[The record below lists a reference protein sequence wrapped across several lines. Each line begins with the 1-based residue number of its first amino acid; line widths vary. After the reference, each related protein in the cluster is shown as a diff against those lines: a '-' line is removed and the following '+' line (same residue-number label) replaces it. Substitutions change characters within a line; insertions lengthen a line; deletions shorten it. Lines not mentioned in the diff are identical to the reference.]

1 MRIAVGNSRMDKKW
15 KNKEMSWEDFKQK
28 CSQTIR
34 TTETVSEYR
43 KMSKPAQDNAKDV
56 GGFVGGALKQG
67 KRKNG
72 YVEGR
77 SLLTL
82 DLDHAVPGVWDA
94 VTMLFDFKCL
104 MYSTH
109 KHTADAPRVRLIIPL
124 SREVSAEEYAP
135 VSRMV
140 AKDIGMEMVDD
151 TCHEA
156 ARLMYW
162 PSTSSDGEFLFES
175 QDGPML
181 NPDTVLARYKD
192 WHDTSEWPMSSR
204 QSEIVKRTIAKQAE
218 PLEKEGMVGAF
229 CRAYS
234 IQEAIDTFIP
244 DIYKP
249 SVMEGR
255 YDYIPA
261 DSSAGVV
268 IYDDKF
274 AYSHHATDPACGQLM
289 NAFDVVRVH
298 KFGALDDKAKLDTAP
313 TKLPSYKAMVDFAI
327 KDDKVK
333 LQLAQERELQ
343 AADDFDDGNDVN
355 WQTKLE
361 LDKNGGIS
369 ESLTNFVTILRHDQ
383 RLHEIAYNEHS
394 CGISIRNTELIPW
407 EPLKDGWSDA
417 DLATLTAYLD
427 RVYHIFSPSKLK
439 NALLTITAERS
450 FHPIKEY
457 LEGLPAWDGKKR
469 LETLLI
475 DYLGAEDSS
484 YVRAVTRKTL
494 VAAVARVYE
503 PGIKFDTVLVVSGPQ
518 GVGKSMFF
526 AKLGGIWFSDSLTI
540 SDMRDKTGAEKLQG
554 FWIME
559 IGEMNGI
566 KKVEVETVKSFA
578 SRQDDKFRV
587 AYGTVVESHPRQCI
601 ICGTSNSKHFLR
613 DVTGNR
619 RFWPVQV
626 TGECEKHPWHMEK
639 ALLEQ
644 IWAEALTLYNAGEEL
659 ILKGAEAEIAAEK
672 QQEALENDDREGLVR
687 EYLEKLLP
695 VEWSAMSLAERRM
708 FLSGD
713 EFTTQNKVGV
723 AVRDKVCNLE
733 IWAECFGREP
743 ANIKKQDSY
752 EINAIMAKLD
762 GWKRY
767 DGNKSG
773 KLSFGTYGSQIAYV
787 RTEMV
792 DEDVAGDSQ
801 GKK

>member
-15 KNKEMSWEDFKQK
+15 KNKDMSWDDFKQK

-34 TTETVSEYR
+34 TTETVAEYR

-72 YVEGR
+72 FVDGR
-77 SLLTL
+77 SMLTL
-82 DLDHAVPGVWDA
+82 DLDHAMPEVWDA

-109 KHTADAPRVRLIIPL
+109 KHTPEAPRVRLIIPL

-162 PSTSSDGEFLFES
+162 PSTSSDGVFLFES

-181 NPDTVLARYKD
+181 NPDDILARYKD

-204 QSEIVKRTIAKQAE
+204 QSEIVKRTIAKQAD

-234 IQEAIDTFIP
+234 IEEAIDTFIP

-249 SVMEGR
+249 SAMAGR

-289 NAFDVVRVH
+289 NAFDVVRIH
-298 KFGALDDKAKLDTAP
+298 KYGALDDKAKPDTS
-313 TKLPSYKAMVDFAI
+313 PSKMPSFKAMVDFAI
-327 KDDKVK
+327 KDEKVK
-333 LQLAQERELQ
+333 LQLAKERELQ

-369 ESLTNFVTILRHDQ
+369 ESLTNFVTILRYDQ

-394 CGISIRNTELIPW
+394 CGISIRDAELLPW
-407 EPLKDGWSDA
+407 EQLKPGWSDA
-417 DLATLTAYLD
+417 DLASLTAYLD

-503 PGIKFDTVLVVSGPQ
+503 PGIKFDTVLVLSGPQ
-518 GVGKSMFF
+518 GIGKSMFF
-526 AKLGGIWFSDSLTI
+526 AKLGGVWFSDSLTI

-587 AYGTVVESHPRQCI
+587 AYGTVVESHPRQCV
-601 ICGTSNSKHFLR
+601 ICGTSNSQHFLR

-626 TGECEKHPWHMEK
+626 TGECEKHPWNMDK

-659 ILKGAEAEIAAEK
+659 ILKGTDAEMAAEK

-687 EYLEKLLP
+687 EYLDKLLP
-695 VEWSAMSLAERRM
+695 ADWAKLSLSEKRM
-708 FLSGD
+708 YLAGD
-713 EFTTQNKVGV
+713 EFTTKNRAGV
-723 AVRDKVCNLE
+723 APRDKVCNLE

-743 ANIKKQDSY
+743 ANIRKQDSY
-752 EINAIMAKLD
+752 ELNAIMAKLD

-773 KLSFGTYGSQIAYV
+773 KLSFKDYGSQIAYV
-787 RTEMV
+787 RTAIADD
-792 DEDVAGDSQ
+792 DEELPFC
-801 GKK
+801 

>member
-15 KNKEMSWEDFKQK
+15 KNKDMSWDDFKQK

-34 TTETVSEYR
+34 TTETVAEYR

-72 YVEGR
+72 FVDGR
-77 SLLTL
+77 SMLTL
-82 DLDHAVPGVWDA
+82 DLDHAVPEAWDA

-109 KHTADAPRVRLIIPL
+109 KHTPEAPRVRLIIPL

-162 PSTSSDGEFLFES
+162 PSTSSDGVFLFES

-181 NPDTVLARYKD
+181 NPDDILARYKD

-204 QSEIVKRTIAKQAE
+204 QSEIVKRTIAKQAD

-234 IQEAIDTFIP
+234 IEEAIDTFIP

-249 SVMEGR
+249 SAMAGR

-289 NAFDVVRVH
+289 NAFDVVRIH
-298 KFGALDDKAKLDTAP
+298 KYGALDDKAKPDTS
-313 TKLPSYKAMVDFAI
+313 PSKMPSFKAMVDFAI
-327 KDDKVK
+327 KDEKVK
-333 LQLAQERELQ
+333 LQLAKERELQ

-369 ESLTNFVTILRHDQ
+369 ESLTNFVTILRYDQ

-394 CGISIRNTELIPW
+394 CGISIRDAELLPW
-407 EPLKDGWSDA
+407 EQLKPGWSDA
-417 DLATLTAYLD
+417 DLASLTAYFD

-503 PGIKFDTVLVVSGPQ
+503 PGIKFDTVLVLSGPQ
-518 GVGKSMFF
+518 GIGKSMFF
-526 AKLGGIWFSDSLTI
+526 AKLGGVWFSDSLTI

-587 AYGTVVESHPRQCI
+587 AYGTVVESHPRQCV
-601 ICGTSNSKHFLR
+601 ICGTSNSQHFLR

-626 TGECEKHPWHMEK
+626 TGECEKHPWNMDK

-659 ILKGAEAEIAAEK
+659 ILKGTDAEMAAEK

-687 EYLEKLLP
+687 EYLDKLLP
-695 VEWSAMSLAERRM
+695 ADWAKLSLSEKRM
-708 FLSGD
+708 YLAGD
-713 EFTTQNKVGV
+713 EFTTQNRAGV
-723 AVRDKVCNLE
+723 APRDKVCNLE

-743 ANIKKQDSY
+743 ANIRKQDSY
-752 EINAIMAKLD
+752 ELNAIMAKLD

-773 KLSFGTYGSQIAYV
+773 KLSFKDYGSQIAYV
-787 RTEMV
+787 RTAIADD
-792 DEDVAGDSQ
+792 DEELPFG
-801 GKK
+801 

>member
-15 KNKEMSWEDFKQK
+15 KNKDMSWDDFKQK

-34 TTETVSEYR
+34 TTETVAEYR

-72 YVEGR
+72 FVDGR
-77 SLLTL
+77 SMLTL
-82 DLDHAVPGVWDA
+82 DLDHAVPEVWDA

-109 KHTADAPRVRLIIPL
+109 KYTPEAPRVRLIIPL

-162 PSTSSDGEFLFES
+162 PSTSSDGVFLFES

-181 NPDTVLARYKD
+181 NPDDILARYKD

-204 QSEIVKRTIAKQAE
+204 QSEIVKRTIAKQAD

-234 IQEAIDTFIP
+234 MQEAIDTFIP
-244 DIYKP
+244 NIYKP
-249 SVMEGR
+249 SAMAGR

-289 NAFDVVRVH
+289 NAFDVVRIH
-298 KFGALDDKAKLDTAP
+298 KYGALDDKAKPDTAP
-313 TKLPSYKAMVDFAI
+313 SKMPSFKAMVDFAI
-327 KDDKVK
+327 KDEKVK
-333 LQLAQERELQ
+333 LQLAKERELQ

-369 ESLTNFVTILRHDQ
+369 ESLTNFVTILRYDQ

-394 CGISIRNTELIPW
+394 CGISIRDAELLPW
-407 EPLKDGWSDA
+407 EQLKPGWSDA
-417 DLATLTAYLD
+417 DLASLTAYLD
-427 RVYHIFSPSKLK
+427 CVYHIFSPSKLK
-439 NALLTITAERS
+439 NALLTITAERA

-457 LEGLPAWDGKKR
+457 LEGLPAWDGNKR

-503 PGIKFDTVLVVSGPQ
+503 PGIKFDTVLVLSGPQ
-518 GVGKSMFF
+518 GIGKSMFF

-587 AYGTVVESHPRQCI
+587 AYGTVVESHPRQCV
-601 ICGTSNSKHFLR
+601 ICGTSNSQHFLR

-626 TGECEKHPWHMEK
+626 TGECALHPWNMDK
-639 ALLEQ
+639 PLLEQ

-659 ILKGAEAEIAAEK
+659 ILKGNDAEMAAEK

-687 EYLEKLLP
+687 EYLDKLLP
-695 VEWSAMSLAERRM
+695 EDWSKLSLSEKRM
-708 FLSGD
+708 YLSGD
-713 EFTTQNKVGV
+713 EFTTQNRAGV
-723 AVRDKVCNLE
+723 VQRQKVCNLE

-743 ANIKKQDSY
+743 ANIRKQDSY
-752 EINAIMAKLD
+752 EINAIMAKLE

-773 KLSFGTYGSQIAYV
+773 KLSFKDYGSQVAYV
-787 RTEMV
+787 RLEIIND
-792 DEDVAGDSQ
+792 DEALPFC
-801 GKK
+801 

>member
-15 KNKEMSWEDFKQK
+15 KNKDMSWDDFKQK

-34 TTETVSEYR
+34 TTETVAEYR

-72 YVEGR
+72 FVDGR
-77 SLLTL
+77 SMLTL
-82 DLDHAVPGVWDA
+82 DLDHAVPEVWDA

-109 KHTADAPRVRLIIPL
+109 KHTPEAPRVRLIIPL

-162 PSTSSDGEFLFES
+162 PSTSSDGVFLFES

-181 NPDTVLARYKD
+181 NPDDILARYKD

-204 QSEIVKRTIAKQAE
+204 QSEIVKRTIAKQAD
-218 PLEKEGMVGAF
+218 PLEKEGMIGAF

-234 IQEAIDTFIP
+234 IEEAIDTFIP

-249 SVMEGR
+249 SAMAGR

-289 NAFDVVRVH
+289 NAFDVVRIH
-298 KFGALDDKAKLDTAP
+298 KYGALDDKAKPDTS
-313 TKLPSYKAMVDFAI
+313 PSKMPSFKAMVDFAI
-327 KDDKVK
+327 KDEKVK
-333 LQLAQERELQ
+333 LQLAKERELQ
-343 AADDFDDGNDVN
+343 AVDDFDDGNDVN

-369 ESLTNFVTILRHDQ
+369 ESLTNFVTILRYDQ

-394 CGISIRNTELIPW
+394 CGISIRDAELLPW
-407 EPLKDGWSDA
+407 EQLKPGWSDA
-417 DLATLTAYLD
+417 DLASLTAYLD

-469 LETLLI
+469 LEMLLI

-503 PGIKFDTVLVVSGPQ
+503 PGIKFDTVLVLSGPQ
-518 GVGKSMFF
+518 GIGKSMFF
-526 AKLGGIWFSDSLTI
+526 AKLGGVWFSDSLTI

-587 AYGTVVESHPRQCI
+587 AYGTVVESHPRQCV
-601 ICGTSNSKHFLR
+601 ICGTSNSQHFLR

-626 TGECEKHPWHMEK
+626 TGECEKHPWNMDK

-659 ILKGAEAEIAAEK
+659 ILKGTDAEMAAEK

-687 EYLEKLLP
+687 EYLDKLLP
-695 VEWSAMSLAERRM
+695 ADWAKLSLSEKRM
-708 FLSGD
+708 YLAGD
-713 EFTTQNKVGV
+713 EFTTQNRAGV
-723 AVRDKVCNLE
+723 APRDKVCNLE

-743 ANIKKQDSY
+743 ANIRKQDSY
-752 EINAIMAKLD
+752 ELNAIMAKLD

-767 DGNKSG
+767 DENKSG
-773 KLSFGTYGSQIAYV
+773 KLSFKDYGSQIAYV
-787 RTEMV
+787 RTAIADD
-792 DEDVAGDSQ
+792 DEEQ
-801 GKK
+801 PFC

>member
-15 KNKEMSWEDFKQK
+15 KNKDMSWDDFKQK

-34 TTETVSEYR
+34 TTETVAEYR

-72 YVEGR
+72 FVDGR
-77 SLLTL
+77 SMLTL
-82 DLDHAVPGVWDA
+82 DLDHAMPEVWDA

-109 KHTADAPRVRLIIPL
+109 KHTPEAPRVRLIIPL

-162 PSTSSDGEFLFES
+162 PSTSSDGVFLFES

-181 NPDTVLARYKD
+181 NPDDILARYKD

-204 QSEIVKRTIAKQAE
+204 QSEIVKRTIAKQAD

-234 IQEAIDTFIP
+234 IEEAIDTFIP

-249 SVMEGR
+249 SAMAGR

-289 NAFDVVRVH
+289 NAFDVVRIH
-298 KFGALDDKAKLDTAP
+298 KYGALDDKAKPDTS
-313 TKLPSYKAMVDFAI
+313 PSKMPSFKAMVDFAI
-327 KDDKVK
+327 KDEKVK
-333 LQLAQERELQ
+333 LQLAKERELQ

-369 ESLTNFVTILRHDQ
+369 ESLTNFVTILRYDQ

-394 CGISIRNTELIPW
+394 CGISIRDAELLPW
-407 EPLKDGWSDA
+407 EQLKPGWSDA
-417 DLATLTAYLD
+417 DLASLTAYLD

-503 PGIKFDTVLVVSGPQ
+503 PGIKFDTVLVLSGPQ
-518 GVGKSMFF
+518 GIGKSMFF
-526 AKLGGIWFSDSLTI
+526 AKLGGVWFSDSLTI

-587 AYGTVVESHPRQCI
+587 AYGTVVESHPRQCV
-601 ICGTSNSKHFLR
+601 ICGTSNSQHFLR

-626 TGECEKHPWHMEK
+626 TGECEKHPWNMDK

-659 ILKGAEAEIAAEK
+659 ILKGTDAEMAAEK

-687 EYLEKLLP
+687 EYLDKLLP
-695 VEWSAMSLAERRM
+695 ADWAKLSLSEKRM
-708 FLSGD
+708 YLSGD
-713 EFTTQNKVGV
+713 EFTTQNRAGV
-723 AVRDKVCNLE
+723 APRDKVCNLE

-743 ANIKKQDSY
+743 ANIRKQDSY
-752 EINAIMAKLD
+752 ELNAIMAKLD

-773 KLSFGTYGSQIAYV
+773 KLSFKDYGSQIAYV
-787 RTEMV
+787 RTAIADD
-792 DEDVAGDSQ
+792 DEELPFC
-801 GKK
+801 

>member
-15 KNKEMSWEDFKQK
+15 KNKDMSWEDFKAK

-34 TTETVSEYR
+34 TTETVAEYR

-56 GGFVGGALKQG
+56 GGFVGGALKGG

-72 YVEGR
+72 FVEGR

-94 VTMLFDFKCL
+94 ITMLFDFKCL

-109 KHTADAPRVRLIIPL
+109 KHTPDAPRVRLIIPL

-135 VSRMV
+135 ISRMV

-181 NPDTVLARYKD
+181 NPDVILARYKD

-204 QSEIVKRTIAKQAE
+204 QSEIVKRTIAKQAD
-218 PLEKEGMVGAF
+218 PLGKEGMVGAF

-249 SVMEGR
+249 SAMEGR

-289 NAFDVVRVH
+289 NSFDVVRVH
-298 KFGALDDKAKLDTAP
+298 KFGPLDDKAKLDTAP
-313 TKLPSYKAMVDFAI
+313 AKLPSYKAMVELAI
-327 KDDKVK
+327 KDERVK
-333 LQLAQERELQ
+333 LQLAKERELQ
-343 AADDFDDGNDVN
+343 AADDFSDGNDSN
-355 WQTKLE
+355 WQAKLE

-383 RLHEIAYNEHS
+383 RLQEICYNEHS
-394 CGISIRNTELIPW
+394 CGISVRDSELLPW
-407 EPLKDGWSDA
+407 EPLKSGWSDA
-417 DLATLTAYLD
+417 DLASLTAYLD

-439 NALLTITAERS
+439 NALLTVTAERS

-475 DYLGAEDSS
+475 DYLGAEDCS

-503 PGIKFDTVLVVSGPQ
+503 PGIKFDTVLVLSGPQ
-518 GVGKSMFF
+518 GIGKSMFF
-526 AKLGGIWFSDSLTI
+526 AKMGGSWFSDSLTI
-540 SDMRDKTGAEKLQG
+540 SDMRDKTGAEKLQA

-601 ICGTSNSKHFLR
+601 ICGTSNSQHFLR

-626 TGECEKHPWHMEK
+626 TGECEKHPWNMDK
-639 ALLEQ
+639 ALIEQ
-644 IWAEALTLYNAGEEL
+644 LWAEALVLYNAGEEL
-659 ILKGAEAEIAAEK
+659 ILKGDDAEAAAEK

-687 EYLEKLLP
+687 AYLDKLLP
-695 VEWSAMSLAERRM
+695 EDWSKLSLSEKRM
-708 FLSGD
+708 YLSGD
-713 EFTTQNKVGV
+713 EFTTQNRAGV
-723 AVRDKVCNLE
+723 VQREKVCNLE

-743 ANIKKQDSY
+743 ANIRKQDSY
-752 EINAIMAKLD
+752 EINAIMAKLE

-773 KLSFGTYGSQIAYV
+773 KLSFKDYGSQVAYV
-787 RTEMV
+787 RLEIV
-792 DEDVAGDSQ
+792 NDDEALPFC
-801 GKK
+801 

>member
-1 MRIAVGNSRMDKKW
+1 MRIAIGNSRMDKKW
-15 KNKEMSWEDFKQK
+15 KNKDISWDDFKQK

-34 TTETVSEYR
+34 TTETVAEYR

-72 YVEGR
+72 FVMGR
-77 SLLTL
+77 SMLTL
-82 DLDHAVPGVWDA
+82 DLDHAVKDIWDA
-94 VTMLFDFKCL
+94 MTMLFDFKCL

-109 KHTADAPRVRLIIPL
+109 KHTPEAPRVRLIIPL

-162 PSTSSDGEFLFES
+162 PSTSSDGVFLFES

-181 NPDTVLARYKD
+181 NPDDILARYKD

-204 QSEIVKRTIAKQAE
+204 QSEIVKRTIAKQAD
-218 PLEKEGMVGAF
+218 PLDKEGMVGAF

-234 IQEAIDTFIP
+234 IEAAIDTFIP

-249 SVMEGR
+249 SAMAGR

-274 AYSHHATDPACGQLM
+274 AYSHHATDPACGNLM
-289 NAFDVVRVH
+289 NAFDVVRIH
-298 KFGALDDKAKLDTAP
+298 KFGALDDKAKPDTP
-313 TKLPSYKAMVDFAI
+313 PSKMPSFKAMVDFAI

-333 LQLAQERELQ
+333 LQLAKEREAQ
-343 AADDFDDGNDVN
+343 ANAEFDDTNDVN

-369 ESLTNFVTILRHDQ
+369 ESLTNFVIILRHDP
-383 RLHEIAYNEHS
+383 RLQEISYNEHS
-394 CGISIRNTELIPW
+394 CGISIRDNELLPW
-407 EPLKDGWSDA
+407 GQLKPGWSDA
-417 DLATLTAYLD
+417 DLAALTAYLD

-457 LEGLPAWDGKKR
+457 LENLPAWDGTKR
-469 LETLLI
+469 VETLLV
-475 DYLGAEDSS
+475 DYLGAEDTS

-503 PGIKFDTVLVVSGPQ
+503 PGIKFDTVLVLSGPQ

-587 AYGTVVESHPRQCI
+587 AYGTVVESHPRQCV
-601 ICGTSNSKHFLR
+601 ICGTSNSQHFLR

-626 TGECEKHPWHMEK
+626 TGESDKHPWDMDK
-639 ALLEQ
+639 PLLEQ

-659 ILKGAEAEIAAEK
+659 ILKGNDAEMAAEK

-687 EYLEKLLP
+687 EYLDKLLP
-695 VEWSAMSLAERRM
+695 SDWSKLSLVEKRM

-713 EFTTQNKVGV
+713 EFATQNRAGV
-723 AVRDKVCNLE
+723 AARDKVCNLE

-743 ANIKKQDSY
+743 ANIRKQDSY
-752 EINAIMAKLD
+752 ELNAIMAKID
-762 GWKRY
+762 GWERY

-773 KLSFGTYGSQIAYV
+773 KLSFKDYGSQIAYV
-787 RTEMV
+787 RTAMV
-792 DEDVAGDSQ
+792 CDDEAQV
-801 GKK
+801 

>member
-82 DLDHAVPGVWDA
+82 DLDHAVLGVWDA

-204 QSEIVKRTIAKQAE
+204 QSEIVKRTIAKQAD

-249 SVMEGR
+249 SAMEGR

-417 DLATLTAYLD
+417 DLAALTAYID

>member
-15 KNKEMSWEDFKQK
+15 KNKDMSWDDFKQK

-34 TTETVSEYR
+34 TTETVAEYR

-72 YVEGR
+72 FVDGR
-77 SLLTL
+77 SMLTL
-82 DLDHAVPGVWDA
+82 DLDHAVPEVWDA

-109 KHTADAPRVRLIIPL
+109 KHTPEAPRVRLIIPL

-162 PSTSSDGEFLFES
+162 PSTSSDGVFLFES

-181 NPDTVLARYKD
+181 NPDDILARYKD

-204 QSEIVKRTIAKQAE
+204 QSEIVKRTIAKQAD

-249 SVMEGR
+249 SAMSGR

-289 NAFDVVRVH
+289 NAFDVVRIH
-298 KFGALDDKAKLDTAP
+298 KYGALDDKAKPDTAP
-313 TKLPSYKAMVDFAI
+313 SKMPSFKAMVDFAI
-327 KDDKVK
+327 KDEKVK
-333 LQLAQERELQ
+333 LQLAKERELQ

-369 ESLTNFVTILRHDQ
+369 ESLTNFVTILRYDQ

-394 CGISIRNTELIPW
+394 CGISIRDAELLPW
-407 EPLKDGWSDA
+407 DQLKPGWSDA
-417 DLATLTAYLD
+417 DLASLTAYLD

-503 PGIKFDTVLVVSGPQ
+503 PGIKFDTVLVLSGPQ
-518 GVGKSMFF
+518 GIGKSMFF

-587 AYGTVVESHPRQCI
+587 AYGTVVESHPRQCV
-601 ICGTSNSKHFLR
+601 ICGTSNSQHFLR

-626 TGECEKHPWHMEK
+626 TGECSLHPWNMDK
-639 ALLEQ
+639 LLLEQ

-659 ILKGAEAEIAAEK
+659 ILKGNDAEMAAEK

-687 EYLEKLLP
+687 EYLDKLLP
-695 VEWSAMSLAERRM
+695 ADWAKLSLSEKRM
-708 FLSGD
+708 YLAGD
-713 EFTTQNKVGV
+713 EFITQNRAGV
-723 AVRDKVCNLE
+723 APRDKVCNLE

-743 ANIKKQDSY
+743 ANIRKQDSY
-752 EINAIMAKLD
+752 ELNAIMAKLD

-773 KLSFGTYGSQIAYV
+773 KLSFKDYGSQIAYV
-787 RTEMV
+787 RTAMADD
-792 DEDVAGDSQ
+792 DEALPFC
-801 GKK
+801 

>member
-15 KNKEMSWEDFKQK
+15 KNKDMSWDDFKQK

-34 TTETVSEYR
+34 TTETVAEYR

-72 YVEGR
+72 FVDGR
-77 SLLTL
+77 SMLTL
-82 DLDHAVPGVWDA
+82 DLDHAVPEVWDA

-109 KHTADAPRVRLIIPL
+109 KHTPEAPRVRLIIPL

-162 PSTSSDGEFLFES
+162 PSTSSDGVFLFES

-181 NPDTVLARYKD
+181 NPDDILARYKD

-204 QSEIVKRTIAKQAE
+204 QSEIVKRTIAKQAD

-234 IQEAIDTFIP
+234 IEEAIDTFIP

-249 SVMEGR
+249 SVMAGR

-289 NAFDVVRVH
+289 NAFDVVRIH
-298 KFGALDDKAKLDTAP
+298 KYGALDDKSKPDTS
-313 TKLPSYKAMVDFAI
+313 PSKMPSFKAMVDFAI
-327 KDDKVK
+327 KDEKVK
-333 LQLAQERELQ
+333 LQLAKERELQ
-343 AADDFDDGNDVN
+343 AVDDFDDGNDVN

-369 ESLTNFVTILRHDQ
+369 ESLTNFVTILRYDQ

-394 CGISIRNTELIPW
+394 CGISIRDAELLPW
-407 EPLKDGWSDA
+407 EQLKPGWSDA
-417 DLATLTAYLD
+417 DLASLTAYLD

-439 NALLTITAERS
+439 NALLMITAERS

-457 LEGLPAWDGKKR
+457 LEGLSAWDGKKR

-503 PGIKFDTVLVVSGPQ
+503 PGIKFDTVLVLSGPQ
-518 GVGKSMFF
+518 GIGKSMFF
-526 AKLGGIWFSDSLTI
+526 AKLGGVWFSDSLTI

-587 AYGTVVESHPRQCI
+587 AYGTVVESHPRQCV
-601 ICGTSNSKHFLR
+601 ICGTSNSQHFLR

-626 TGECEKHPWHMEK
+626 TGECEKHPWNMDK

-659 ILKGAEAEIAAEK
+659 ILKGTDAETAAEK

-687 EYLEKLLP
+687 EYLDKLLP
-695 VEWSAMSLAERRM
+695 ADWAKLSLSEKRM
-708 FLSGD
+708 YLAGD
-713 EFTTQNKVGV
+713 EFTTQNRAGV
-723 AVRDKVCNLE
+723 APRDKVCNLE

-743 ANIKKQDSY
+743 ANIRKQDSY
-752 EINAIMAKLD
+752 ELNAIMAKLD

-773 KLSFGTYGSQIAYV
+773 KLSFKDYGSQIAYV
-787 RTEMV
+787 RTAIADD
-792 DEDVAGDSQ
+792 DEELPFC
-801 GKK
+801 

>member
-15 KNKEMSWEDFKQK
+15 KNKDMSWDDFKQK

-34 TTETVSEYR
+34 TTETVAEYR

-72 YVEGR
+72 FVDGR
-77 SLLTL
+77 SMLTL
-82 DLDHAVPGVWDA
+82 DLDHAVPEVWDA

-109 KHTADAPRVRLIIPL
+109 KHTPEAPRVRLIIPL

-162 PSTSSDGEFLFES
+162 PSTSSDGVFLFES

-181 NPDTVLARYKD
+181 NPDDILARYKD

-204 QSEIVKRTIAKQAE
+204 QSEIVKRTIAKQAD

-249 SVMEGR
+249 SAMAGR

-289 NAFDVVRVH
+289 NAFDVVRIH
-298 KFGALDDKAKLDTAP
+298 KYGALDDKAKPDTAP
-313 TKLPSYKAMVDFAI
+313 SKMPSFKAMVDFAI
-327 KDDKVK
+327 KDEKVK
-333 LQLAQERELQ
+333 LQLAKERELQ
-343 AADDFDDGNDVN
+343 AADDFDDGNDAN

-369 ESLTNFVTILRHDQ
+369 ESLTNFVTILRYDQ

-394 CGISIRNTELIPW
+394 CGISIRDAELLPW
-407 EPLKDGWSDA
+407 DQLKPGWSDA
-417 DLATLTAYLD
+417 DLASLTAYLD

-503 PGIKFDTVLVVSGPQ
+503 PGIKFDTVLVLSGPQ
-518 GVGKSMFF
+518 GIGKSMFF

-587 AYGTVVESHPRQCI
+587 AYGTVVESHPRQCV
-601 ICGTSNSKHFLR
+601 ICGTSNSQHFLR

-626 TGECEKHPWHMEK
+626 TGECSLHPWNMDK
-639 ALLEQ
+639 PLLEQ

-659 ILKGAEAEIAAEK
+659 ILKGNDAEMAAEK

-687 EYLEKLLP
+687 EYLDKLLP
-695 VEWSAMSLAERRM
+695 ADWAKLSLSEKRM
-708 FLSGD
+708 YLAGD
-713 EFTTQNKVGV
+713 EFTTQNRAGV
-723 AVRDKVCNLE
+723 APRDKVCNLE

-743 ANIKKQDSY
+743 ANIRKQDSY
-752 EINAIMAKLD
+752 ELNAIMAKLD

-773 KLSFGTYGSQIAYV
+773 KLSFKDYGSQIAYV
-787 RTEMV
+787 RTAIADD
-792 DEDVAGDSQ
+792 DEALPFC
-801 GKK
+801 

>member
-15 KNKEMSWEDFKQK
+15 KNKDISWEELKEK

-34 TTETVSEYR
+34 TTETVAEYR
-43 KMSKPAQDNAKDV
+43 KMSKPAQDNTKDV

-72 YVEGR
+72 FVDGR

-82 DLDHAVPGVWDA
+82 DLDHAAPGVWDA

-109 KHTADAPRVRLIIPL
+109 KHTPESPRVRLIIPL
-124 SREVSAEEYAP
+124 TREISAEEYAP

-140 AKDIGMEMVDD
+140 AKDIGMEQVDD

-162 PSTSSDGEFLFES
+162 PSTSSDGVFLFES

-181 NPDTVLARYKD
+181 NPDVILARYKD
-192 WHDTSEWPMSSR
+192 WRDTSQWPMSSR
-204 QSEIVKRTIAKQAE
+204 QSEIVKRTIAKQAD
-218 PLEKEGMVGAF
+218 PLEKEGVVGAF
-229 CRAYS
+229 CRSYS
-234 IQEAIDTFIP
+234 IEEAIDSFIP

-249 SVMEGR
+249 SAMTGR

-274 AYSHHATDPACGQLM
+274 SYSHHATDPACGHLM

-298 KFGALDDKAKLDTAP
+298 KFGSLDDKAKLDTAP
-313 TKLPSYKAMVDFAI
+313 NKLPSYKAMVEFAI
-327 KDDKVK
+327 KDEKVK
-333 LQLAQERELQ
+333 LQLAKERELQ
-343 AADDFDDGNDVN
+343 ATDDFDDDDLN
-355 WQTKLE
+355 WQSKLE
-361 LDKNGGIS
+361 LDKNGGIT
-369 ESLTNFVTILRHDQ
+369 ESLTNLVIILKHDP
-383 RLHEIAYNEHS
+383 RLQEICYNEHS
-394 CGISIRNTELIPW
+394 CSIAVRDPELLPW
-407 EPLKDGWSDA
+407 SQLKPGWSDA
-417 DLATLTAYLD
+417 DLAALTAYLD
-427 RVYHIFSPSKLK
+427 RVFHIFSPSKLK
-439 NALLTITAERS
+439 NALLTVTSERS

-469 LETLLI
+469 LDSMLI

-484 YVRAVTRKTL
+484 YTRAVTRKTL

-503 PGIKFDTVLVVSGPQ
+503 PGIKYDTMLVLSGPQ
-518 GVGKSMFF
+518 GVGKSMLFSL
-526 AKLGGIWFSDSLTI
+526 LGGKWANDSLNI

-554 FWIME
+554 FWILE
-559 IGEMNGI
+559 IPEMNGI
-566 KKVEVETVKSFA
+566 KKVDVETVKSFT

-601 ICGTSNSKHFLR
+601 ICGTSNSQHFLR

-626 TGECEKHPWHMEK
+626 TGECSLHPWNMDK
-639 ALLEQ
+639 AYLEQ
-644 IWAEALTLYNAGEEL
+644 VWSEALTLYNTGEEL
-659 ILKGAEAEIAAEK
+659 ILKGEDAEAAAVK
-672 QQEALENDDREGLVR
+672 QQEALESDDREGLVR
-687 EYLEKLLP
+687 EYLSKLLP
-695 VEWSAMSLAERRM
+695 EDWNKMSLSERRM
-708 FLSGD
+708 YLAGD
-713 EFTTQNKVGV
+713 EFTSQGKPGV
-723 AVRDKVCNLE
+723 NRREKVCNLE
-733 IWAECFGREP
+733 IWVECFNRDP
-743 ANIKKQDSY
+743 AGIRKQDSY
-752 EINAIMAKLD
+752 ELNAIMAKMD
-762 GWKRY
+762 DWKRY

-773 KLSFGTYGSQIAYV
+773 KLSFQEYGPQIAYV
-787 RTEMV
+787 RLAIE
-792 DEDVAGDSQ
+792 DEDALPFG
-801 GKK
+801 

>member
-15 KNKEMSWEDFKQK
+15 KNKDMSWDDFRQK

-34 TTETVSEYR
+34 TTETVAEYR

-72 YVEGR
+72 FVDGR
-77 SLLTL
+77 SMLTL
-82 DLDHAVPGVWDA
+82 DLDHAVPEVWDA

-109 KHTADAPRVRLIIPL
+109 KHTPEAPRVRLIIPL

-162 PSTSSDGEFLFES
+162 PSTSSDGVFLFES

-181 NPDTVLARYKD
+181 NPDDILARYKD

-204 QSEIVKRTIAKQAE
+204 QSEIVKRTIAKQAD

-234 IQEAIDTFIP
+234 IEEAIDTFIP

-249 SVMEGR
+249 SAMAGR

-274 AYSHHATDPACGQLM
+274 AYSHHATDPVCGQLM
-289 NAFDVVRVH
+289 NAFDVVRIH
-298 KFGALDDKAKLDTAP
+298 KYGALDDKAKPDTS
-313 TKLPSYKAMVDFAI
+313 PSKMPSFKAMVDFAI
-327 KDDKVK
+327 KDEKVK
-333 LQLAQERELQ
+333 LQLAKERELQ

-355 WQTKLE
+355 WQIKLE

-369 ESLTNFVTILRHDQ
+369 ESLTNFVTILRYDQ

-394 CGISIRNTELIPW
+394 CGISIRDAELLPW
-407 EPLKDGWSDA
+407 EQLKPGWSDA
-417 DLATLTAYLD
+417 DLASLTAYLD

-503 PGIKFDTVLVVSGPQ
+503 PGIKFDTVLVLSGPQ
-518 GVGKSMFF
+518 GIGKSMFF
-526 AKLGGIWFSDSLTI
+526 AKIGGVWFSDSLTI

-566 KKVEVETVKSFA
+566 KKVDVETVKSFA

-587 AYGTVVESHPRQCI
+587 AYGTVVESHPRQCV
-601 ICGTSNSKHFLR
+601 ICGTSNSQHFLR

-626 TGECEKHPWHMEK
+626 TGECEKQPWNMDK

-659 ILKGAEAEIAAEK
+659 ILNGTDAEMAAEK

-687 EYLEKLLP
+687 EYLDKLLP
-695 VEWSAMSLAERRM
+695 ADWAKLSLSEKRM
-708 FLSGD
+708 YLAGD
-713 EFTTQNKVGV
+713 EFTTQNRAGV
-723 AVRDKVCNLE
+723 APRDKVCNLE

-743 ANIKKQDSY
+743 ANIRKQDSY
-752 EINAIMAKLD
+752 ELNAIMAKLD

-773 KLSFGTYGSQIAYV
+773 KLSFKDYGSQIAYV
-787 RTEMV
+787 RTAIADD
-792 DEDVAGDSQ
+792 DEELPFC
-801 GKK
+801 

>member
-15 KNKEMSWEDFKQK
+15 KNKDMSWDDFKQK

-34 TTETVSEYR
+34 TTETVAEYR

-72 YVEGR
+72 FVDGR
-77 SLLTL
+77 SMLTL
-82 DLDHAVPGVWDA
+82 DLDHAVPEVWDA

-109 KHTADAPRVRLIIPL
+109 KHTPEAPRVRLIIPL

-162 PSTSSDGEFLFES
+162 PSTSSDGVFLFES

-181 NPDTVLARYKD
+181 NPNDILVRYKD

-204 QSEIVKRTIAKQAE
+204 QSEIVKRTIAKQAD

-249 SVMEGR
+249 SAMAGR

-289 NAFDVVRVH
+289 NAFDVVRIH
-298 KFGALDDKAKLDTAP
+298 KYGALDDKEKPDTAP
-313 TKLPSYKAMVDFAI
+313 SKMPSFKAMVDFAI
-327 KDDKVK
+327 KDEKVK
-333 LQLAQERELQ
+333 LQLAKERELQ

-369 ESLTNFVTILRHDQ
+369 ESLTNFVTILRYDQ

-394 CGISIRNTELIPW
+394 CGISIRDAELLPW
-407 EPLKDGWSDA
+407 DQLKPGWSDA
-417 DLATLTAYLD
+417 DLASLTAYLD

-494 VAAVARVYE
+494 VAAVERVYE
-503 PGIKFDTVLVVSGPQ
+503 PGIKFDTVLVLSGPQ
-518 GVGKSMFF
+518 GIGKSMFF

-587 AYGTVVESHPRQCI
+587 AYGTVVESHPRQCV
-601 ICGTSNSKHFLR
+601 ICGTSNSQHFLR

-626 TGECEKHPWHMEK
+626 TGECSLHPWNMDKH
-639 ALLEQ
+639 LLEQ

-659 ILKGAEAEIAAEK
+659 ILKGNDAEMAAEK

-687 EYLEKLLP
+687 EYLDKLLP
-695 VEWSAMSLAERRM
+695 ADWAKLSLSEKRM
-708 FLSGD
+708 YLAGD
-713 EFTTQNKVGV
+713 EFTTQNRAGV
-723 AVRDKVCNLE
+723 APRDKVCNLE

-743 ANIKKQDSY
+743 ANIRKQDSY
-752 EINAIMAKLD
+752 ELNAIMAKLD

-773 KLSFGTYGSQIAYV
+773 KLSFKDYGSQIAYV
-787 RTEMV
+787 RTAIADD
-792 DEDVAGDSQ
+792 DEAQ
-801 GKK
+801 PFC

>member
-1 MRIAVGNSRMDKKW
+1 MRIAVGNSRMDKTW
-15 KNKEMSWEDFKQK
+15 KNKDMSWDDFKQK

-34 TTETVSEYR
+34 TTETVAEYR
-43 KMSKPAQDNAKDV
+43 KMSKPAQDNTKDV

-72 YVEGR
+72 FVDGR
-77 SLLTL
+77 SMLTL
-82 DLDHAVPGVWDA
+82 DLDHAVPEVWDA

-109 KHTADAPRVRLIIPL
+109 KHTPEAPRVRLIIPL

-162 PSTSSDGEFLFES
+162 PSTSSDGVFLFES

-181 NPDTVLARYKD
+181 NPDDILARYKD

-204 QSEIVKRTIAKQAE
+204 QSEIVKRTIAKQAD

-234 IQEAIDTFIP
+234 IEEAIDTFIP

-249 SVMEGR
+249 SAMAGR

-289 NAFDVVRVH
+289 NAFDVIRIH
-298 KFGALDDKAKLDTAP
+298 KYGALDDKAKPDTS
-313 TKLPSYKAMVDFAI
+313 PSKMPSFKAMVDFAI
-327 KDDKVK
+327 KDEKVK
-333 LQLAQERELQ
+333 QQLAKERELQ

-369 ESLTNFVTILRHDQ
+369 ESLTNFVTILRYDQ

-394 CGISIRNTELIPW
+394 CGISIRDAELLPW
-407 EPLKDGWSDA
+407 EQLKPGWSDA
-417 DLATLTAYLD
+417 DLASLTAYLD

-503 PGIKFDTVLVVSGPQ
+503 PGIKFDTVLVLSGPQ
-518 GVGKSMFF
+518 GIGKSMFF
-526 AKLGGIWFSDSLTI
+526 AKLGGVWFSDSLTI

-587 AYGTVVESHPRQCI
+587 AYGTVVESHPRQCV
-601 ICGTSNSKHFLR
+601 ICGTSNSQHFLR

-626 TGECEKHPWHMEK
+626 TEECEKHPWNMDK
-639 ALLEQ
+639 MLLVQ

-659 ILKGAEAEIAAEK
+659 ILKGTDAEMAAEK

-687 EYLEKLLP
+687 EYLDKLLP
-695 VEWSAMSLAERRM
+695 ADWAKLSLSEKRM
-708 FLSGD
+708 YLAGD
-713 EFTTQNKVGV
+713 EFTTQNRAGV
-723 AVRDKVCNLE
+723 APRDKVCNLE

-743 ANIKKQDSY
+743 ANIRKQDSY
-752 EINAIMAKLD
+752 ELNAIMAKLD

-773 KLSFGTYGSQIAYV
+773 KLSFKDYGSQIAYV
-787 RTEMV
+787 RTAIADD
-792 DEDVAGDSQ
+792 DEELPFC
-801 GKK
+801 

>member
-15 KNKEMSWEDFKQK
+15 KNKDMSWDDFKQK

-34 TTETVSEYR
+34 TTETVAEYR

-72 YVEGR
+72 FVDGR
-77 SLLTL
+77 SMLTL
-82 DLDHAVPGVWDA
+82 DLDHAVPEVWDA

-109 KHTADAPRVRLIIPL
+109 KHTPEAPRVRLIIPL

-162 PSTSSDGEFLFES
+162 PSTSSDGVFLFES

-181 NPDTVLARYKD
+181 NPDVILARYKD

-204 QSEIVKRTIAKQAE
+204 QSEIVKRTIAKQAD

-234 IQEAIDTFIP
+234 IEEAIDTFIP

-249 SVMEGR
+249 SAMAGR

-289 NAFDVVRVH
+289 NAFDVVRIH
-298 KFGALDDKAKLDTAP
+298 KYGALDDKAKPDTS
-313 TKLPSYKAMVDFAI
+313 PSKMPSFKAMVDFAI
-327 KDDKVK
+327 KDEKVK
-333 LQLAQERELQ
+333 LQLAKERELQ

-369 ESLTNFVTILRHDQ
+369 ESLTNFVTILRYDQ

-394 CGISIRNTELIPW
+394 CGISIRDAELLPW
-407 EPLKDGWSDA
+407 EQLKPGWSDA
-417 DLATLTAYLD
+417 DLASLTAYLD

-503 PGIKFDTVLVVSGPQ
+503 PGIKFDTVLVLSGPQ
-518 GVGKSMFF
+518 GIGKSMFF
-526 AKLGGIWFSDSLTI
+526 AKLGDVWFSDSLTI

-587 AYGTVVESHPRQCI
+587 AYGTVVESHPRQCV
-601 ICGTSNSKHFLR
+601 ICGTSNSQHFLR

-626 TGECEKHPWHMEK
+626 TGECEKHPWNMDK

-644 IWAEALTLYNAGEEL
+644 IWAEALTLYNTGEEL
-659 ILKGAEAEIAAEK
+659 ILKGTDAEMAAEK

-687 EYLEKLLP
+687 EYLDKLLP
-695 VEWSAMSLAERRM
+695 ADWAKLSLSEKRM
-708 FLSGD
+708 YLAGD
-713 EFTTQNKVGV
+713 EFTTQNRAGV
-723 AVRDKVCNLE
+723 APRDKVCNLE

-743 ANIKKQDSY
+743 ANIRKQDSY
-752 EINAIMAKLD
+752 ELNAIMAKLD

-773 KLSFGTYGSQIAYV
+773 KLSFKDYGSQIAYV
-787 RTEMV
+787 RTAIADD
-792 DEDVAGDSQ
+792 DEELPFC
-801 GKK
+801 

>member
-15 KNKEMSWEDFKQK
+15 KNKDISWDDFKQK

-34 TTETVSEYR
+34 TTETVAEYR

-72 YVEGR
+72 FVDGR
-77 SLLTL
+77 SMLTL
-82 DLDHAVPGVWDA
+82 DLDHAVPEVWDA

-109 KHTADAPRVRLIIPL
+109 KHTPEAPRVRLIIPL

-162 PSTSSDGEFLFES
+162 PSTSSDGVFLFEF

-181 NPDTVLARYKD
+181 NPDDILARYKD

-204 QSEIVKRTIAKQAE
+204 QSEIVKRTIAKQAD

-249 SVMEGR
+249 SAMAGR

-289 NAFDVVRVH
+289 NAFDVVRIH
-298 KFGALDDKAKLDTAP
+298 KYGALDDKAKPDTAP
-313 TKLPSYKAMVDFAI
+313 SKMPSFKAMVDFAI
-327 KDDKVK
+327 KDEKVK
-333 LQLAQERELQ
+333 LQLAKERELQ
-343 AADDFDDGNDVN
+343 AADDFDDDNDVN

-369 ESLTNFVTILRHDQ
+369 ESLTNFVTILRYDQ
-383 RLHEIAYNEHS
+383 RLHEIVYNEHS
-394 CGISIRNTELIPW
+394 CGISIRDAELLPW
-407 EPLKDGWSDA
+407 DQLKPGWSDA
-417 DLATLTAYLD
+417 DLASLTAYLD

-503 PGIKFDTVLVVSGPQ
+503 PGIKFDTVLVLSGPQ
-518 GVGKSMFF
+518 GIGKSMFF

-566 KKVEVETVKSFA
+566 KKVEVETVKSFS

-587 AYGTVVESHPRQCI
+587 AYGTVVESHPRQCV
-601 ICGTSNSKHFLR
+601 ICGTSNSQHFLR

-626 TGECEKHPWHMEK
+626 TGECSLHPWNMDK
-639 ALLEQ
+639 PLLEQ

-659 ILKGAEAEIAAEK
+659 ILKGNDAEMAAEK

-687 EYLEKLLP
+687 EYLDKLLP
-695 VEWSAMSLAERRM
+695 ADWAKLSLSEKRM
-708 FLSGD
+708 YLAGD
-713 EFTTQNKVGV
+713 EFTTQNRAGV
-723 AVRDKVCNLE
+723 APRDKVCNLE

-743 ANIKKQDSY
+743 ANIRKQDSY
-752 EINAIMAKLD
+752 ELNAIMAKLD

-773 KLSFGTYGSQIAYV
+773 KLSFKDYGSQIAYV
-787 RTEMV
+787 RTAIADD
-792 DEDVAGDSQ
+792 DETLPFC
-801 GKK
+801 

>member
-15 KNKEMSWEDFKQK
+15 KNKDMSWDDFKQK

-34 TTETVSEYR
+34 TTETVAEYR

-72 YVEGR
+72 FVDGR
-77 SLLTL
+77 SMLTL
-82 DLDHAVPGVWDA
+82 DLDHAVPEVWDA

-109 KHTADAPRVRLIIPL
+109 KHTPEAPRVRLIIPL

-162 PSTSSDGEFLFES
+162 PSTSSDGVFLFES

-181 NPDTVLARYKD
+181 NPDDILARYKD

-204 QSEIVKRTIAKQAE
+204 QSEIVKRTIAKQAD

-249 SVMEGR
+249 SAMAGR

-289 NAFDVVRVH
+289 NAFDVVRIH
-298 KFGALDDKAKLDTAP
+298 KYGALDDKAKPDTAP
-313 TKLPSYKAMVDFAI
+313 SKMPSFKAMVDFAI
-327 KDDKVK
+327 KDEKVK
-333 LQLAQERELQ
+333 LQLAKERELQ

-369 ESLTNFVTILRHDQ
+369 ESLTNFVTILRYDQ

-394 CGISIRNTELIPW
+394 CGISIRDAELLPW
-407 EPLKDGWSDA
+407 DQLKPGWSDA
-417 DLATLTAYLD
+417 DLASLTAYLD

-503 PGIKFDTVLVVSGPQ
+503 PGIKFDTVLVLSGPQ
-518 GVGKSMFF
+518 GIGKSMFF

-587 AYGTVVESHPRQCI
+587 AYGTVVESHPRQCV
-601 ICGTSNSKHFLR
+601 ICGTSNSQHFLR

-626 TGECEKHPWHMEK
+626 TGECSLHPWNMDKH
-639 ALLEQ
+639 LLEQ

-659 ILKGAEAEIAAEK
+659 ILKGNDAEMAAEK

-687 EYLEKLLP
+687 EYLDKLLP
-695 VEWSAMSLAERRM
+695 ADWAKLSLSEKRM
-708 FLSGD
+708 YLAGD
-713 EFTTQNKVGV
+713 EFTTQNRAGV
-723 AVRDKVCNLE
+723 APRDKVCNLE

-743 ANIKKQDSY
+743 ANIRKQDSY
-752 EINAIMAKLD
+752 ELNAIIAKLD

-773 KLSFGTYGSQIAYV
+773 KLSFKDYGSQIAYV
-787 RTEMV
+787 RTAIADD
-792 DEDVAGDSQ
+792 DEAQ
-801 GKK
+801 PFC

>member
-15 KNKEMSWEDFKQK
+15 KNKDMSWDDFKQK

-34 TTETVSEYR
+34 TTETVAEYR

-72 YVEGR
+72 FVDGR
-77 SLLTL
+77 SMLTL
-82 DLDHAVPGVWDA
+82 DLDHAVPEVWDA

-109 KHTADAPRVRLIIPL
+109 KHTPEAPRVRLIIPL
-124 SREVSAEEYAP
+124 SREVSAEEYTP

-162 PSTSSDGEFLFES
+162 PSTSSDGVFLFES

-181 NPDTVLARYKD
+181 NPDDILARYKD

-204 QSEIVKRTIAKQAE
+204 QSEIVKRTIAKQAD

-234 IQEAIDTFIP
+234 IEEAIDTFIP

-249 SVMEGR
+249 SAMAGR

-289 NAFDVVRVH
+289 NAFDVVRIH
-298 KFGALDDKAKLDTAP
+298 KYGALDDKAKPDTS
-313 TKLPSYKAMVDFAI
+313 PSKMPSFKAMVDFAI
-327 KDDKVK
+327 KDEKVK
-333 LQLAQERELQ
+333 LQLAKERELQ

-369 ESLTNFVTILRHDQ
+369 ESLTNFVTILRYDQ

-394 CGISIRNTELIPW
+394 CGISIRDAELLPW
-407 EPLKDGWSDA
+407 EQLKPGWSDA
-417 DLATLTAYLD
+417 DLASLTAYLD

-503 PGIKFDTVLVVSGPQ
+503 PGIKFDTVLVLSGPQ
-518 GVGKSMFF
+518 GIGKSMFF
-526 AKLGGIWFSDSLTI
+526 AKLGGVWFSDSLTI

-587 AYGTVVESHPRQCI
+587 AYGTVVESHPRQCV
-601 ICGTSNSKHFLR
+601 ICGTSNSQHFLR

-626 TGECEKHPWHMEK
+626 TGECEKHPWNMDK

-659 ILKGAEAEIAAEK
+659 ILKGTDAEMAAEK

-687 EYLEKLLP
+687 EYLDKLLP
-695 VEWSAMSLAERRM
+695 ADWAKLSLSEKRM
-708 FLSGD
+708 YLAGD
-713 EFTTQNKVGV
+713 EFTTQNRAGV
-723 AVRDKVCNLE
+723 APRDKVCNLE

-743 ANIKKQDSY
+743 ANIRKQDSY
-752 EINAIMAKLD
+752 ELNAIMAKLD

-773 KLSFGTYGSQIAYV
+773 KLSFKDYGSQIAYV
-787 RTEMV
+787 RTAMADD
-792 DEDVAGDSQ
+792 DEALPFC
-801 GKK
+801 

>member
-15 KNKEMSWEDFKQK
+15 KNKDMSWDDFKQK

-34 TTETVSEYR
+34 TTETVAEYR
-43 KMSKPAQDNAKDV
+43 KMSKLAQDNAKDV

-72 YVEGR
+72 FVDGR
-77 SLLTL
+77 SMLTL
-82 DLDHAVPGVWDA
+82 DLDHAVPEVWDA

-109 KHTADAPRVRLIIPL
+109 KHTPEAPRVRLIIPL

-162 PSTSSDGEFLFES
+162 PSTSSDGVFLFES

-181 NPDTVLARYKD
+181 NPDDILARYKD

-204 QSEIVKRTIAKQAE
+204 QSEIVKRTIAKQVD

-234 IQEAIDTFIP
+234 IEEAIDTFIP

-249 SVMEGR
+249 SAMAGR

-289 NAFDVVRVH
+289 NAFDVVRIH
-298 KFGALDDKAKLDTAP
+298 KYGALDDKAKPDTS
-313 TKLPSYKAMVDFAI
+313 PSKMPSFKAMVDFAI
-327 KDDKVK
+327 KDEKVK
-333 LQLAQERELQ
+333 LQLAKERELQ

-369 ESLTNFVTILRHDQ
+369 ESLTNFVTILRYDQ

-394 CGISIRNTELIPW
+394 CGISIRDAELLPW
-407 EPLKDGWSDA
+407 DQLKPGWSDA
-417 DLATLTAYLD
+417 DLASLTAYLD

-503 PGIKFDTVLVVSGPQ
+503 PGIKFDTVLVLSGPQ
-518 GVGKSMFF
+518 GIGKSMFF
-526 AKLGGIWFSDSLTI
+526 AKLGGVWFSDSLTI

-587 AYGTVVESHPRQCI
+587 AYGTVVESHPRQCV
-601 ICGTSNSKHFLR
+601 ICGTSNSQHFLR

-626 TGECEKHPWHMEK
+626 TGECSLHPWNMDK
-639 ALLEQ
+639 PLLEQ

-659 ILKGAEAEIAAEK
+659 ILKGNDAEMAAEK

-687 EYLEKLLP
+687 EYLDKLLP
-695 VEWSAMSLAERRM
+695 ADWAKLSLSEKRM
-708 FLSGD
+708 YLAGD
-713 EFTTQNKVGV
+713 EFTTQNRAGV
-723 AVRDKVCNLE
+723 APRDKVCNLE

-743 ANIKKQDSY
+743 ANIRKQDSY
-752 EINAIMAKLD
+752 ELNAIMAKLD

-773 KLSFGTYGSQIAYV
+773 KLSFKDYGSQIAYV
-787 RTEMV
+787 RTAIADD
-792 DEDVAGDSQ
+792 DEALPFC
-801 GKK
+801 

>member
-1 MRIAVGNSRMDKKW
+1 MRIVVGNSRMDKKW
-15 KNKEMSWEDFKQK
+15 KNKDMSWDDFKQK

-34 TTETVSEYR
+34 TTETVAEYR

-72 YVEGR
+72 FVDGR
-77 SLLTL
+77 SMLTL
-82 DLDHAVPGVWDA
+82 DLDHAMPEVWDA

-109 KHTADAPRVRLIIPL
+109 KHTPEAPRVRLIIPL

-162 PSTSSDGEFLFES
+162 PSTSSDGVFLFES

-181 NPDTVLARYKD
+181 NPDDILARYKD

-204 QSEIVKRTIAKQAE
+204 QSEIVKRTIAKQAD

-234 IQEAIDTFIP
+234 IEEAIDTFIP

-249 SVMEGR
+249 SAMAGR

-289 NAFDVVRVH
+289 NAFDVVRIH
-298 KFGALDDKAKLDTAP
+298 KYGALDDKAKPDTS
-313 TKLPSYKAMVDFAI
+313 PSKMPSFKAMVDFAI
-327 KDDKVK
+327 KDEKVK
-333 LQLAQERELQ
+333 LQLAKERELQ

-369 ESLTNFVTILRHDQ
+369 ESLTNFVTILRYDQ

-394 CGISIRNTELIPW
+394 CGISIRDAELLPW
-407 EPLKDGWSDA
+407 EQLKPGWSDA
-417 DLATLTAYLD
+417 DLASLTAYLD

-503 PGIKFDTVLVVSGPQ
+503 PGIKFDTVLVLSGPQ
-518 GVGKSMFF
+518 GIGKSMFF
-526 AKLGGIWFSDSLTI
+526 AKLGGVWFSDSLTI

-587 AYGTVVESHPRQCI
+587 AYGTVVESHPRQCV
-601 ICGTSNSKHFLR
+601 ICGTSNSQHFLR

-626 TGECEKHPWHMEK
+626 TGECEKHPWNMDK

-659 ILKGAEAEIAAEK
+659 ILKGTDAEMAAEK

-687 EYLEKLLP
+687 EYLDKLLP
-695 VEWSAMSLAERRM
+695 ADWAKLSLSEKRM
-708 FLSGD
+708 YLSGD
-713 EFTTQNKVGV
+713 EFTTQNRAGV
-723 AVRDKVCNLE
+723 APRDKVCNLE

-743 ANIKKQDSY
+743 ANIRKQDSY
-752 EINAIMAKLD
+752 ELNAIMAKLD

-773 KLSFGTYGSQIAYV
+773 KLSFKDYGSQIAYV
-787 RTEMV
+787 RTAIADD
-792 DEDVAGDSQ
+792 DEELPFC
-801 GKK
+801 

>member
-15 KNKEMSWEDFKQK
+15 KNKDMSWDDFKQK
-28 CSQTIR
+28 CSKTIR
-34 TTETVSEYR
+34 TTETVAEYR

-72 YVEGR
+72 FVDGR
-77 SLLTL
+77 SMLTL
-82 DLDHAVPGVWDA
+82 DLDHAVPEVWDA

-109 KHTADAPRVRLIIPL
+109 KHTPEAPRVRLIIPL

-162 PSTSSDGEFLFES
+162 PSTSSDGVFLFES

-181 NPDTVLARYKD
+181 NPDDILARYKD

-204 QSEIVKRTIAKQAE
+204 QSEIVKRTIAKQAD

-234 IQEAIDTFIP
+234 IEEAIDTFIP

-249 SVMEGR
+249 SAMAGR

-289 NAFDVVRVH
+289 NAFDVVRIH
-298 KFGALDDKAKLDTAP
+298 KYGALDDKAKPDTS
-313 TKLPSYKAMVDFAI
+313 PSKMPSFKAMVDFAI
-327 KDDKVK
+327 KDEKVK
-333 LQLAQERELQ
+333 LQLAKERELQ

-369 ESLTNFVTILRHDQ
+369 ESLTNFVTILRYDQ

-394 CGISIRNTELIPW
+394 CGISIRDAELLPW
-407 EPLKDGWSDA
+407 EQLKPGWSDA
-417 DLATLTAYLD
+417 DLASLTAYLD

-503 PGIKFDTVLVVSGPQ
+503 QGIKFDTVLVLSGPQ
-518 GVGKSMFF
+518 GIGKSMFF
-526 AKLGGIWFSDSLTI
+526 AKLGGVWFSDSLTI

-587 AYGTVVESHPRQCI
+587 AYGTVVESHPRQCV
-601 ICGTSNSKHFLR
+601 ICGTSNSQHFLR

-626 TGECEKHPWHMEK
+626 TGECEKHPWNMDK

-659 ILKGAEAEIAAEK
+659 ILKGTDAEMAAEK

-687 EYLEKLLP
+687 EYLDKLLP
-695 VEWSAMSLAERRM
+695 ADWAKLSLSEKRM
-708 FLSGD
+708 YLAGD
-713 EFTTQNKVGV
+713 EFTTQNRAGV
-723 AVRDKVCNLE
+723 APRDKVCNLE

-743 ANIKKQDSY
+743 ANIIKQDSY
-752 EINAIMAKLD
+752 ELNAIMAKLD

-773 KLSFGTYGSQIAYV
+773 KLSFKDYGSQIAYV
-787 RTEMV
+787 RTAIADD
-792 DEDVAGDSQ
+792 DEELPFC
-801 GKK
+801 

>member
-15 KNKEMSWEDFKQK
+15 KNKDMSWDNFKQK

-34 TTETVSEYR
+34 TTETVAEYR

-72 YVEGR
+72 FVDGR
-77 SLLTL
+77 SMLTL
-82 DLDHAVPGVWDA
+82 DLDHAVPEVWDA

-109 KHTADAPRVRLIIPL
+109 KHTPEAPRVRLIIPL

-162 PSTSSDGEFLFES
+162 PSTSSDGVFLFES

-181 NPDTVLARYKD
+181 NPDDILARYKD

-204 QSEIVKRTIAKQAE
+204 QSEIVKRTIAKQAN

-234 IQEAIDTFIP
+234 IEEAIDTFIP

-249 SVMEGR
+249 SAMAGR

-289 NAFDVVRVH
+289 NAFDVVRIH
-298 KFGALDDKAKLDTAP
+298 KYGALDDKAKPDTS
-313 TKLPSYKAMVDFAI
+313 PSKMPSFKAMVDFAI
-327 KDDKVK
+327 KDEKVK
-333 LQLAQERELQ
+333 LQLAKERELQ

-369 ESLTNFVTILRHDQ
+369 ESLTNFVTILRYDQ

-394 CGISIRNTELIPW
+394 CGISIRDAELLPW
-407 EPLKDGWSDA
+407 EQLKPGWSDA
-417 DLATLTAYLD
+417 DLASLTAYLD

-469 LETLLI
+469 LGTLLI
-475 DYLGAEDSS
+475 DYLSAEDSS

-503 PGIKFDTVLVVSGPQ
+503 PGIKFDTVLVLSGPQ
-518 GVGKSMFF
+518 GIGKSMFF
-526 AKLGGIWFSDSLTI
+526 AKLGGVWFSDSLTI

-587 AYGTVVESHPRQCI
+587 AYGTVVESHPRQCV
-601 ICGTSNSKHFLR
+601 ICGTSNSQHFLR

-626 TGECEKHPWHMEK
+626 TGECEKHPWNMDK

-659 ILKGAEAEIAAEK
+659 ILKGTDAEMAAEK

-687 EYLEKLLP
+687 EYLDKLLP
-695 VEWSAMSLAERRM
+695 ADWAKLSLSEKRM
-708 FLSGD
+708 YLAGD
-713 EFTTQNKVGV
+713 EFTTQNRAGV
-723 AVRDKVCNLE
+723 APRDKVCNLE

-743 ANIKKQDSY
+743 ANIRKQDSY
-752 EINAIMAKLD
+752 ELNAIMAKLD

-773 KLSFGTYGSQIAYV
+773 KLSFKDYGSQIAYV
-787 RTEMV
+787 RTEIADD
-792 DEDVAGDSQ
+792 DEELPFC
-801 GKK
+801 

>member
-15 KNKEMSWEDFKQK
+15 KNKDMSWDDFKQK

-34 TTETVSEYR
+34 TTETVAEYR

-72 YVEGR
+72 FVDGR
-77 SLLTL
+77 SMLTL
-82 DLDHAVPGVWDA
+82 DLDHAMPEVWDA

-109 KHTADAPRVRLIIPL
+109 KHTPEEPRVRLIIPL

-162 PSTSSDGEFLFES
+162 PSTSSDGVFLFES

-181 NPDTVLARYKD
+181 NPDDILARYKD

-204 QSEIVKRTIAKQAE
+204 QSEIVKRTIAKQAD

-234 IQEAIDTFIP
+234 IEEAIDTFIP

-249 SVMEGR
+249 SAMAGR

-289 NAFDVVRVH
+289 NAFDVVRIH
-298 KFGALDDKAKLDTAP
+298 KYGVLDDKAKPDTS
-313 TKLPSYKAMVDFAI
+313 PSKMPSFKAMVDFAI
-327 KDDKVK
+327 KDEKVK
-333 LQLAQERELQ
+333 LQLAKERELQ

-369 ESLTNFVTILRHDQ
+369 ESLTNFVTILRYDQ

-394 CGISIRNTELIPW
+394 CGISIRDAELLPW
-407 EPLKDGWSDA
+407 EQLKPGWSDA
-417 DLATLTAYLD
+417 DLASLTAYLD

-457 LEGLPAWDGKKR
+457 LEGLPEWDRKKR

-475 DYLGAEDSS
+475 DYLGAEGSS

-503 PGIKFDTVLVVSGPQ
+503 PGIKFDTVLVLSGPQ
-518 GVGKSMFF
+518 GIGKSMFF
-526 AKLGGIWFSDSLTI
+526 AKLGGVWFSDSLTI

-587 AYGTVVESHPRQCI
+587 AYGTVVESHPRQCV
-601 ICGTSNSKHFLR
+601 ICGTSNSQHFLR

-626 TGECEKHPWHMEK
+626 TGECEKHPWNMDK
-639 ALLEQ
+639 PLLEQ

-659 ILKGAEAEIAAEK
+659 ILKGTDAEMAAEK

-687 EYLEKLLP
+687 EYLDKLLP
-695 VEWSAMSLAERRM
+695 ADWAKLSLSEKRM
-708 FLSGD
+708 YLAGD
-713 EFTTQNKVGV
+713 EFTTQNRAGV
-723 AVRDKVCNLE
+723 APRDKVCNLE

-743 ANIKKQDSY
+743 ANIRKQDSY
-752 EINAIMAKLD
+752 ELNAIMAKLD

-773 KLSFGTYGSQIAYV
+773 KLSFKDYGSQIAYV
-787 RTEMV
+787 RTAIADD
-792 DEDVAGDSQ
+792 DEELPFC
-801 GKK
+801 

>member
-15 KNKEMSWEDFKQK
+15 KNKDMSWDDFKQK

-34 TTETVSEYR
+34 TTETVAEYR

-72 YVEGR
+72 FVDGR
-77 SLLTL
+77 SMLTL
-82 DLDHAVPGVWDA
+82 DLDHAMPEVWDA

-109 KHTADAPRVRLIIPL
+109 KHTPEAPRVRLIIPL

-162 PSTSSDGEFLFES
+162 PSTSSDGVFLFES

-181 NPDTVLARYKD
+181 NPDDILARYKD

-204 QSEIVKRTIAKQAE
+204 QSEIVKRTIAKQAD

-234 IQEAIDTFIP
+234 IEEAIDTFIP

-249 SVMEGR
+249 SAMAGR

-289 NAFDVVRVH
+289 NAFDVVRIH
-298 KFGALDDKAKLDTAP
+298 KYGALDDKAKPDTS
-313 TKLPSYKAMVDFAI
+313 PSKMPSFKAMVDFAI
-327 KDDKVK
+327 KDEKVK
-333 LQLAQERELQ
+333 LQLAKERELQ

-369 ESLTNFVTILRHDQ
+369 ESLTNFVTIFRYDQ

-394 CGISIRNTELIPW
+394 CGISIRDAELLPW
-407 EPLKDGWSDA
+407 EQLKPGWSDA
-417 DLATLTAYLD
+417 DLASLTAYLD

-503 PGIKFDTVLVVSGPQ
+503 PGIKFDTVLVLSGPQ
-518 GVGKSMFF
+518 GIGKSMFF
-526 AKLGGIWFSDSLTI
+526 AKLGGVWFSDSLTI

-587 AYGTVVESHPRQCI
+587 AYGTVVESHPRQCV
-601 ICGTSNSKHFLR
+601 ICGTSNSQHFLR

-626 TGECEKHPWHMEK
+626 TGECEKHPWNMDK

-659 ILKGAEAEIAAEK
+659 ILKGTDAEMAAEK

-687 EYLEKLLP
+687 EYLDKLLP
-695 VEWSAMSLAERRM
+695 ADWAKLSLSEKRM
-708 FLSGD
+708 YLAGD
-713 EFTTQNKVGV
+713 EFTTQNRAGV
-723 AVRDKVCNLE
+723 APRDKVCNLE

-743 ANIKKQDSY
+743 ANIRKQDSY
-752 EINAIMAKLD
+752 ELNAIMAKLD

-773 KLSFGTYGSQIAYV
+773 KLSFKDYGSQIAYV
-787 RTEMV
+787 RTAIADD
-792 DEDVAGDSQ
+792 DEELPFC
-801 GKK
+801 

>member
-15 KNKEMSWEDFKQK
+15 KNKDMSWDDFKQK

-34 TTETVSEYR
+34 TTETVAEYR

-72 YVEGR
+72 FVDGR
-77 SLLTL
+77 SMLTL
-82 DLDHAVPGVWDA
+82 DLDHAMPEVWDA

-109 KHTADAPRVRLIIPL
+109 KHTPEEPRVRLIIPL

-162 PSTSSDGEFLFES
+162 PSTSSDGVFLFES

-181 NPDTVLARYKD
+181 NPDDILARYKD

-204 QSEIVKRTIAKQAE
+204 QSEIVKRTIAKQAD

-234 IQEAIDTFIP
+234 IEEAIDTFIP

-249 SVMEGR
+249 SAMAGR

-289 NAFDVVRVH
+289 NAFDVVRIH
-298 KFGALDDKAKLDTAP
+298 KYGVLDDKAKPDTS
-313 TKLPSYKAMVDFAI
+313 PSKMPSFKAMVDFAI
-327 KDDKVK
+327 KDEKVK
-333 LQLAQERELQ
+333 LQLAKERELQ

-369 ESLTNFVTILRHDQ
+369 ESLTNFVTILRYDQ

-394 CGISIRNTELIPW
+394 CGISIRDAELLPW
-407 EPLKDGWSDA
+407 EQLKPGWSDA
-417 DLATLTAYLD
+417 DLASLTAYLD

-457 LEGLPAWDGKKR
+457 LEGLPEWDRKKR

-475 DYLGAEDSS
+475 DYLGAEGSS

-503 PGIKFDTVLVVSGPQ
+503 PGIKFDTVLVLSGPQ
-518 GVGKSMFF
+518 GIGKSMFF
-526 AKLGGIWFSDSLTI
+526 AKLGGVWFSDSLTI

-587 AYGTVVESHPRQCI
+587 AYGTVVESHPRQCV
-601 ICGTSNSKHFLR
+601 ICGTSNSQHFLR

-626 TGECEKHPWHMEK
+626 TGECEKYPWNMDK

-659 ILKGAEAEIAAEK
+659 ILKGTDAEMAAEK

-687 EYLEKLLP
+687 EYLDKLLP
-695 VEWSAMSLAERRM
+695 ADWAKLSLSEKRM
-708 FLSGD
+708 YLAGD
-713 EFTTQNKVGV
+713 EFTTQNRAGV
-723 AVRDKVCNLE
+723 APRDKVCNLE

-743 ANIKKQDSY
+743 ANIRKQDSY
-752 EINAIMAKLD
+752 ELNAIMAKLD

-773 KLSFGTYGSQIAYV
+773 KLSFKDYGSQIAYV
-787 RTEMV
+787 RTAIADD
-792 DEDVAGDSQ
+792 DEELPFC
-801 GKK
+801 

>member
-15 KNKEMSWEDFKQK
+15 KNKDMSWDDFKQK

-34 TTETVSEYR
+34 TTETVAEYR

-72 YVEGR
+72 FVDGR
-77 SLLTL
+77 SMLTL
-82 DLDHAVPGVWDA
+82 DLDHAILDVWDA

-109 KHTADAPRVRLIIPL
+109 KHTPEAPRVRLIIPL

-140 AKDIGMEMVDD
+140 AKDVGMEMVDD

-162 PSTSSDGEFLFES
+162 PSTSSDGVFLFES

-181 NPDTVLARYKD
+181 NPDDILARYKD

-204 QSEIVKRTIAKQAE
+204 QSEIVKRTIAKQAD

-244 DIYKP
+244 DIYRL
-249 SVMEGR
+249 SAMAGR

-289 NAFDVVRVH
+289 NAFDVVRIH
-298 KFGALDDKAKLDTAP
+298 KYGALDDKAKSDTV
-313 TKLPSYKAMVDFAI
+313 PSKMPSFKAMVDFAI
-327 KDDKVK
+327 KDEKVK
-333 LQLAQERELQ
+333 LQLAKERELQ
-343 AADDFDDGNDVN
+343 AADDFNDGNDVN

-369 ESLTNFVTILRHDQ
+369 ESLTNFVTILRYDP

-394 CGISIRNTELIPW
+394 CGISIRDAELLPW
-407 EPLKDGWSDA
+407 EQLKPGWSDA
-417 DLATLTAYLD
+417 DLASLTAYLD

-494 VAAVARVYE
+494 VAAVARIYE
-503 PGIKFDTVLVVSGPQ
+503 PGIKFDTVLVLSGPQ
-518 GVGKSMFF
+518 GIGKSMIF
-526 AKLGGIWFSDSLTI
+526 AKIGGIWFSDSLTI

-587 AYGTVVESHPRQCI
+587 AYGTVVESHPRQCV
-601 ICGTSNSKHFLR
+601 ICGTSNSQHFLR

-626 TGECEKHPWHMEK
+626 TGECSLHPWNMDK
-639 ALLEQ
+639 PLLEQ

-659 ILKGAEAEIAAEK
+659 ILKGNDAEMAAEK

-687 EYLEKLLP
+687 EYLDKLLP
-695 VEWSAMSLAERRM
+695 ADWAKLSLSEKRM
-708 FLSGD
+708 YLAGD
-713 EFTTQNKVGV
+713 EFTTQNRAGV
-723 AVRDKVCNLE
+723 APRDKVCNLE

-743 ANIKKQDSY
+743 ANIRKQDSY
-752 EINAIMAKLD
+752 ELNAIMAKLD

-773 KLSFGTYGSQIAYV
+773 KLSFKDYGSQIAYV
-787 RTEMV
+787 RTAMAED
-792 DEDVAGDSQ
+792 DEALPFC
-801 GKK
+801 

>member
-15 KNKEMSWEDFKQK
+15 KNKDMSWDDFKQK

-34 TTETVSEYR
+34 TTETVAEYR
-43 KMSKPAQDNAKDV
+43 KMSKLAQDNAKDV

-72 YVEGR
+72 FVDGR
-77 SLLTL
+77 SMLTL
-82 DLDHAVPGVWDA
+82 DLDHAVPEVWDA

-109 KHTADAPRVRLIIPL
+109 KHTPEAPRVRLIIPL

-162 PSTSSDGEFLFES
+162 PSTSSDGVFLFES

-181 NPDTVLARYKD
+181 NPDDILARYKD

-204 QSEIVKRTIAKQAE
+204 QSEIVKRTIAKQAD
-218 PLEKEGMVGAF
+218 PLEKEGMIGAF

-234 IQEAIDTFIP
+234 IEEAIDTFIP

-249 SVMEGR
+249 SAMAGR

-289 NAFDVVRVH
+289 NAFDVVRIH
-298 KFGALDDKAKLDTAP
+298 KYGALDDKAKPDTS
-313 TKLPSYKAMVDFAI
+313 PSKMPSFKAMVDFAI
-327 KDDKVK
+327 KDEKVK
-333 LQLAQERELQ
+333 LQLAKERELQ

-369 ESLTNFVTILRHDQ
+369 ESLTNFVTILRYDQ

-394 CGISIRNTELIPW
+394 CGISIRDAELLPW
-407 EPLKDGWSDA
+407 DQLKPGWSDA
-417 DLATLTAYLD
+417 DLASLTAYLD

-503 PGIKFDTVLVVSGPQ
+503 PGIKFDTVLVLSGPQ
-518 GVGKSMFF
+518 GIGKSMFF
-526 AKLGGIWFSDSLTI
+526 AKLGGVWFSDSLTI

-587 AYGTVVESHPRQCI
+587 AYGTVVESHPRQCV
-601 ICGTSNSKHFLR
+601 ICGTSNSQHFLR

-626 TGECEKHPWHMEK
+626 TGECSLHPWNMDK
-639 ALLEQ
+639 PLLEQ
-644 IWAEALTLYNAGEEL
+644 IWAEVLTLYNAGEEL
-659 ILKGAEAEIAAEK
+659 ILKGNDAEMAAEK

-687 EYLEKLLP
+687 EYLDKLLP
-695 VEWSAMSLAERRM
+695 ADWAKLSLSEKRM
-708 FLSGD
+708 YLAGD
-713 EFTTQNKVGV
+713 EFTTQNRAGV
-723 AVRDKVCNLE
+723 APRDKVCNLE

-743 ANIKKQDSY
+743 ANIRKQDSY
-752 EINAIMAKLD
+752 ELNAIMAKLD

-773 KLSFGTYGSQIAYV
+773 KLSFKDYGSQIAYV
-787 RTEMV
+787 RTAIADD
-792 DEDVAGDSQ
+792 DEELPFC
-801 GKK
+801 

>member
-15 KNKEMSWEDFKQK
+15 KNKDMSWDDFKQK

-34 TTETVSEYR
+34 TTETVAEYR

-72 YVEGR
+72 FVDGR
-77 SLLTL
+77 SMLTL
-82 DLDHAVPGVWDA
+82 DLDHAMPEVWDA

-109 KHTADAPRVRLIIPL
+109 KHTPEAPRVRLIIPL

-162 PSTSSDGEFLFES
+162 PSTSSDGVFLFES

-181 NPDTVLARYKD
+181 NPDDILARYKD

-204 QSEIVKRTIAKQAE
+204 QSEIVKRTIAKQAD

-234 IQEAIDTFIP
+234 IEEAIDTFIP

-249 SVMEGR
+249 SAMAGR

-289 NAFDVVRVH
+289 NAFDVVRIH
-298 KFGALDDKAKLDTAP
+298 KYGALDDKAKPDTS
-313 TKLPSYKAMVDFAI
+313 PSKMPSFKAMVDFAI
-327 KDDKVK
+327 KDEKVK
-333 LQLAQERELQ
+333 LQLAKERELQ

-369 ESLTNFVTILRHDQ
+369 ESLTNFVTILRYDQ

-394 CGISIRNTELIPW
+394 CGISIRDAELLPW
-407 EPLKDGWSDA
+407 EQLKPGWSDA
-417 DLATLTAYLD
+417 DLASLTAYLD

-503 PGIKFDTVLVVSGPQ
+503 PGIKFDTVLVLSGPQ
-518 GVGKSMFF
+518 GIGKSMFF
-526 AKLGGIWFSDSLTI
+526 AKLGGVWFSDSLTI

-587 AYGTVVESHPRQCI
+587 AYGTVVESHPRQCV
-601 ICGTSNSKHFLR
+601 ICGTSNSQHFLR

-626 TGECEKHPWHMEK
+626 TGECEKHPWNMDK

-659 ILKGAEAEIAAEK
+659 ILKGTDAEMAAEK

-687 EYLEKLLP
+687 EYLDKLLP
-695 VEWSAMSLAERRM
+695 ADWAKLSLSEKRM
-708 FLSGD
+708 YLAGD
-713 EFTTQNKVGV
+713 EFTTQNRAGV
-723 AVRDKVCNLE
+723 APRGKVCNLE

-743 ANIKKQDSY
+743 ANIRKQDSY
-752 EINAIMAKLD
+752 ELNAIMAKLD

-773 KLSFGTYGSQIAYV
+773 KLSFKDYGSQIAYV
-787 RTEMV
+787 RTAIADD
-792 DEDVAGDSQ
+792 DEELPFC
-801 GKK
+801 

>member
-15 KNKEMSWEDFKQK
+15 KNKDMSWDDFKQK

-34 TTETVSEYR
+34 TTETVAEYR

-72 YVEGR
+72 FVDGR
-77 SLLTL
+77 SMLTL
-82 DLDHAVPGVWDA
+82 DLDHAVPEVWDA

-109 KHTADAPRVRLIIPL
+109 KHTPEAPRVRLIIPL

-162 PSTSSDGEFLFES
+162 PSTSSDGVFLFES

-181 NPDTVLARYKD
+181 NPDVILARYKD

-204 QSEIVKRTIAKQAE
+204 QSEIVKRTIAKQAD

-234 IQEAIDTFIP
+234 IEEAIDTFIP

-249 SVMEGR
+249 SAMEGR

-289 NAFDVVRVH
+289 NAFDVVRIH
-298 KFGALDDKAKLDTAP
+298 KYGALDDKAKPDTS
-313 TKLPSYKAMVDFAI
+313 PSKMPSFKAMVDFAI
-327 KDDKVK
+327 KDEKVK
-333 LQLAQERELQ
+333 LQLAKERELQ

-355 WQTKLE
+355 WQTKLK

-369 ESLTNFVTILRHDQ
+369 ESLTNFVTILRYDQ

-394 CGISIRNTELIPW
+394 CGISIRDAELLPW
-407 EPLKDGWSDA
+407 EQLKPGWSDA
-417 DLATLTAYLD
+417 DLASLTAYLD

-503 PGIKFDTVLVVSGPQ
+503 PGIKFDTVLVLSGPQ
-518 GVGKSMFF
+518 GIGKSMFF
-526 AKLGGIWFSDSLTI
+526 AKLGGVWFSDSLTI

-587 AYGTVVESHPRQCI
+587 AYGTVVESHPRQCV
-601 ICGTSNSKHFLR
+601 ICGTSNSQHFLR

-626 TGECEKHPWHMEK
+626 TGECEKHPWNMDK

-659 ILKGAEAEIAAEK
+659 ILKGTDAEMAAEK

-687 EYLEKLLP
+687 EYLDKLLP
-695 VEWSAMSLAERRM
+695 ADWAKLSLSEKRM
-708 FLSGD
+708 YLAGD
-713 EFTTQNKVGV
+713 EFTTQNRAGV
-723 AVRDKVCNLE
+723 APRDKVCNLE

-743 ANIKKQDSY
+743 ANIRKQDSY
-752 EINAIMAKLD
+752 ELNAIMAKLD

-773 KLSFGTYGSQIAYV
+773 KLSFKDYGSQIAYV
-787 RTEMV
+787 RTAIADD
-792 DEDVAGDSQ
+792 DEELPFC
-801 GKK
+801 

>member
-15 KNKEMSWEDFKQK
+15 KNKDMSWDDFKQK

-34 TTETVSEYR
+34 TTETVAEYR

-72 YVEGR
+72 FVDGR
-77 SLLTL
+77 SMLTL
-82 DLDHAVPGVWDA
+82 DLDHAVPEVWDA

-109 KHTADAPRVRLIIPL
+109 KHTPEAPRVRLIIPL

-162 PSTSSDGEFLFES
+162 PSTSSDGVFLFES

-181 NPDTVLARYKD
+181 NPDDILTRYKD

-204 QSEIVKRTIAKQAE
+204 QSEIVKRTIAKQAD

-234 IQEAIDTFIP
+234 IEKAIDTFIP

-249 SVMEGR
+249 SAMAGR

-289 NAFDVVRVH
+289 NAFDVVRIH
-298 KFGALDDKAKLDTAP
+298 KYGTLDDKAKPDTS
-313 TKLPSYKAMVDFAI
+313 PSKMPSFKAMVDFAI
-327 KDDKVK
+327 KDEKVK
-333 LQLAQERELQ
+333 LQLAKERELQ

-369 ESLTNFVTILRHDQ
+369 ESLTNFVTILRYDQ

-394 CGISIRNTELIPW
+394 CGISIRDAELLPW
-407 EPLKDGWSDA
+407 EQLKPGWSDA
-417 DLATLTAYLD
+417 DLASLTAYLD

-503 PGIKFDTVLVVSGPQ
+503 PGIKFDTVLVLSGPQ
-518 GVGKSMFF
+518 GIGKSMFF
-526 AKLGGIWFSDSLTI
+526 AKLGGVWFSDSLTI

-587 AYGTVVESHPRQCI
+587 AYGTVVESHPRQCV
-601 ICGTSNSKHFLR
+601 ICGTSNSQHFLR

-626 TGECEKHPWHMEK
+626 TGECEKHPWNMDK

-659 ILKGAEAEIAAEK
+659 ILKGTDAEMAAEK

-687 EYLEKLLP
+687 EYLDKLLP
-695 VEWSAMSLAERRM
+695 ADWAKLSLSEKRM
-708 FLSGD
+708 YLAGD
-713 EFTTQNKVGV
+713 EFTTQNRAGV
-723 AVRDKVCNLE
+723 APRDKVCNLE

-743 ANIKKQDSY
+743 ANIRKQDSY
-752 EINAIMAKLD
+752 ELNAIMAKLD

-773 KLSFGTYGSQIAYV
+773 KLSFKDYGSQIAYV
-787 RTEMV
+787 RTAIADD
-792 DEDVAGDSQ
+792 DEELPFC
-801 GKK
+801 